1 MKLKFELTPKAY
13 ETYKTEV
20 KGNANIPW
28 DQAEKKLNRNILLV
42 QEADPKYTKKK
53 WLTTTY
59 SYGNL
64 KVKVRFNKIIDIEN
78 HKGEPTDWHT
88 KPRRYEELSRQL
100 GILDYKKRRNK
111 IKRKSS

>member
-13 ETYKTEV
+13 EQYKQQV
-20 KGNANIPW
+20 KGNERIPW

-42 QEADPKYTKKK
+42 QEADSKYTEKK
-53 WLTTTY
+53 LFTTTY

-64 KVKVRFNKIIDIEN
+64 KVKVRFGKIIDIEN
-78 HKGEPTDWHT
+78 HKGKPTDWHT

-100 GILDYKKRRNK
+100 GILDYKKRSNK

>member
-13 ETYKTEV
+13 AQYKQQV
-20 KGNANIPW
+20 KGNEKVPW

-42 QEADPKYTKKK
+42 QEADPKYTEKKLFSK
-53 WLTTTY
+53 IY

-64 KVKVRFNKIIDIEN
+64 KVKVRFGKIVSIEN

-100 GILDYKKRRNK
+100 GILD
-111 IKRKSS
+111 